1 MPFIGLAGLGIV
13 LDIPGY
19 IRFASET
26 PSNFYEQHYIDP
38 GNIEITFPE
47 KRRNLIVI
55 FVESLETGF
64 LYLTP
69 DSGMGGG
76 GAVSGNVIP
85 EVACLAGNHINFSHT
100 DGLGGANQVYGT
112 EWTIAG
118 IVAQYS
124 GIPLAITVL
133 NILDGNN
140 YGIMGDRFMPGA
152 LGIGDI
158 LSGSGYTNYFIL
170 GSDVEF
176 GGRDKYFKTHKDTV
190 IFDYNYFHE
199 NNYIPKDY
207 RVWWGFEDRKLY
219 KFAKEK
225 LLNIAEKDEPFFFTL
240 LTVDTHPPG
249 GYLDDYAE
257 KKYAGQF
264 ENVLAD
270 MSKQLNDFIEWIQM
284 QDFYDNTTVVILGD
298 HLYQDSSVFPD
309 DYKIH
314 KLSSKYERLYF
325 QESVGSNRYKRR
337 PINIFINSLLNPANA
352 KNREFSHFDMF
363 PALIDSIGGQ
373 YDAAGL
379 GLGRSMHKGEKT
391 LIEQTSKQ
399 FVDDNLKRKS
409 DFYDAL
415 YRY

>member
-1 MPFIGLAGLGIV
+1 
-13 LDIPGY
+13 
-19 IRFASET
+19 
-26 PSNFYEQHYIDP
+26 
-38 GNIEITFPE
+38 
-47 KRRNLIVI
+47 
-55 FVESLETGF
+55 
-64 LYLTP
+64 
-69 DSGMGGG
+69 
-76 GAVSGNVIP
+76 
-85 EVACLAGNHINFSHT
+85 
-100 DGLGGANQVYGT
+100 LGGANQVYGT

-124 GIPLAITVL
+124 GIPLAITEL
-133 NILDGNN
+133 NILGWNN

-170 GSDVEF
+170 GSDIEF

-190 IFDYNYFHE
+190 ILDYNYFHE

-207 RVWWGFEDRKLY
+207 GVWWGFEDRKLY

-225 LLNIAEKDEPFFFTL
+225 LLNIAEKNEPFFFTL
-240 LTVDTHPPG
+240 LTVDTHPSG

-270 MSKQLNDFIEWIQM
+270 MSKQLNDFIEWIQT

-325 QESVGSNRYKRR
+325 QESAGGNKYKRR

-391 LIEQTSKQ
+391 LIEQSGRQ
-399 FVDDNLKRKS
+399 FVEENLKRKS
-409 DFYDAL
+409 DFYDSL
-415 YRY
+415 YKY